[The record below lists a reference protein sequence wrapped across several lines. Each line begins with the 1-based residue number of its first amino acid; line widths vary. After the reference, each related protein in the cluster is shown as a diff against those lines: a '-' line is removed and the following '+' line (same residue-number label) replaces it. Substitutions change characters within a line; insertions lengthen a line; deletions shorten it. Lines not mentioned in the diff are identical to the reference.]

1 MKGLYICPT
10 PIGNLEDITIRTL
23 KVLKNVDLIG
33 CEDTRVSRKLL
44 NRYNIKN
51 KITSYHKHNYK
62 TKIPEFLEILK
73 SDNSI
78 AIITDAGTPGISDP
92 GTEIIKAC
100 IEKEI
105 EVTVLPGASAS
116 IVALVASGI
125 NSERFTFICFLPEK
139 SSKRKLELNK
149 IKEYKETLIFYE
161 APHRIK
167 DMLGDL
173 FEIFG
178 NRKVSISR
186 ELTKLY
192 EEIIRDDLKNIIE
205 NLDSLTT
212 KGEFAIVVEGF
223 SEEIVEI
230 DIKKELSLLLEKG
243 HSKKEAVKIIS
254 EKHNLRKNEVYEVS
268 LEL

>member
-10 PIGNLEDITIRTL
+10 PIGNLEDITIRAI
-23 KVLKNVDLIG
+23 KVLKSVDLIG

-62 TKIPEFLEILK
+62 SKIPELLEILK
-73 SDNSI
+73 SHNSI
-78 AIITDAGTPGISDP
+78 AIISDAGTPGISDP
-92 GTEIIKAC
+92 GTEIIRAC
-100 IEKEI
+100 IKEGI

-125 NSERFTFICFLPEK
+125 DSERFTFIGFLPEK

-149 IKEYKETLIFYE
+149 IKDYKETLIFYE

-167 DMLGDL
+167 DMLGDM

-186 ELTKLY
+186 ELTKFY
-192 EEIIRDDLKNIIE
+192 EEIIRDDLKNIIL
-205 NLDSLTT
+205 NIDDITT

-223 SEEIVEI
+223 TEEAIEV
-230 DIKKELSLLLEKG
+230 DVKKELLLLLDKG
-243 HSKKEAVKIIS
+243 YSKKEAVNILS
-254 EKHNLRKNEVYEVS
+254 EKHNLRKNNVYRVS